1 MEHCTGCRHS
11 YSALPSLRD
20 SRRPTAIE
28 LVNSGPCHVCATPP
42 PAVTEDTSLT
52 RGALLRCP
60 RSCEPPDDALA
71 VSHNTSCGEF
81 HDQLHVCV
89 NAAAPRTVTRWLW
102 LALPWCRVDTASVS
116 DFTSGPPDRHSPGR
130 PCEAHT
136 CQRNGSRRHRQRATS
151 TILYPSL
158 SRQSSFV
165 HLQSE
170 FRSGCSQP
178 HTPGELVAHAWLQP
192 AWGLLLHCIPVP
204 LSL

>member
-1 MEHCTGCRHS
+1 MKCCCTQGVLQQRHARQGPGRSSHTVAQWSTVQAVQHS

-71 VSHNTSCGEF
+71 VTHNTSCGEF

-89 NAAAPRTVTRWLW
+89 NARTDCD
-102 LALPWCRVDTASVS
+102 ALVVAGVALVQS
-116 DFTSGPPDRHSPGR
+116 
-130 PCEAHT
+130 
-136 CQRNGSRRHRQRATS
+136 RHRISVGLHVRTAGPT
-151 TILYPSL
+151 L
-158 SRQSSFV
+158 SWTA
-165 HLQSE
+165 L
-170 FRSGCSQP
+170 
-178 HTPGELVAHAWLQP
+178 
-192 AWGLLLHCIPVP
+192 
-204 LSL
+204 